1 MRRSRGLFGGASIG
15 TAVVLMAVGAVLAF
29 AVDVPAVVER
39 YVDVLDLGLILVWA
53 GALILVM
60 QWVMN
65 RRPRPRGAG
74 PVRRGSRRAAGPAY
88 DLPEDPDAGDWTA
101 RDVHRP
107 GYAGETRRFPTV
119 RDR

>member
-1 MRRSRGLFGGASIG
+1 MRRSRRPFGGASIG

-29 AVDVPAVVER
+29 AVDVPSVVEE

-60 QWVMN
+60 QWVMH
-65 RRPRPRGAG
+65 REPRSRRGAG
-74 PVRRGSRRAAGPAY
+74 RAAAY
-88 DLPEDPDAGDWTA
+88 DPDDVPDWAGH
-101 RDVHRP
+101 DVHRP
-107 GYAGETRRFPTV
+107 GYAGQTRRFPTV

>member
-1 MRRSRGLFGGASIG
+1 MRRSRPLFGGASIG

-29 AVDVPAVVER
+29 AVDVPSVVEE

-60 QWVMN
+60 QWVMH
-65 RRPRPRGAG
+65 RPPRSRRGA
-74 PVRRGSRRAAGPAY
+74 RRAAGSAY
-88 DLPEDPDAGDWTA
+88 DPADAPDWAGH
-101 RDVHRP
+101 DVHRP
-107 GYAGETRRFPTV
+107 GYAGQTRRFPTV